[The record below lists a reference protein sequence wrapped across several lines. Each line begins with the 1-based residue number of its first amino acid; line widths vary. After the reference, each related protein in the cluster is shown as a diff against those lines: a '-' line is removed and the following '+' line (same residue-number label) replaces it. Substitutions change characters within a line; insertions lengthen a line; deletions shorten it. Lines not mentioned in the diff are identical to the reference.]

1 MSVSLRSSE
10 DFCSG
15 KSLGTGRQVVLS
27 QCSVEET
34 SYLLFKLL
42 IKFKYLFALSEDGLL
57 TAYLLILAGSHS
69 SLG

>member
-10 DFCSG
+10 DFCLG
-15 KSLGTGRQVVLS
+15 ESLSTGRRVALS
-27 QCSVEET
+27 QCSVKET

-42 IKFKYLFALSEDGLL
+42 IKFKCLFVLSENGLL
-57 TAYLLILAGSHS
+57 TTYLLILAGPHS